1 MKLQSTHVIFLA
13 LVAASAQAQR
23 ISTSEMGAQ
32 LDAAGKQIEAARID
46 LDVVEKQYTLRAEIS
61 DDAARL
67 QRFSDGEIQYLL
79 SDYPTASVLFY
90 DLVANKDF
98 QTNTRFADALFYLSD
113 SLYQQKNFL
122 GAKVYL
128 RQLLS
133 LKGARY
139 KEALT
144 RYLEIAGRI
153 NEFSGIEEYVA
164 QAKRLGGG
172 VLTPELNYVYGK
184 WMFHRKDLSIEE
196 RVSKSQE
203 IFNVLARDLAGPFRA
218 QAAYFLGVGY
228 VRLKSWEKAIEQFKA
243 VRSLPS
249 RDAKEREVKELADL
263 SLGRVYFETGKFD
276 EAIDSYSR
284 IPQQSDNF
292 PDSLYETAWAYV
304 RKGELTK
311 SRDATEVLLLVAEG
325 SVLDP
330 EARIL
335 QGTLQQKLGKY
346 EEALDTY
353 NQVINTYAPVR
364 DEIDALLSVNKD
376 PVQYFDELLA
386 RNEKTLD
393 VTKLLPP
400 AALKWASTRQ
410 EIAEA
415 VEITSA
421 LDQGKQGI
429 EDSKLIADR
438 ILKTLDERGL
448 ESFPMLQEGFTRADA
463 VDSSLTRVE
472 DTATRVEGLLS
483 NDSLSAEQRNKLQAL
498 VARQSELKRR
508 IDTLPTTPEQVKARQ
523 ARIQAKIDQLDKVG
537 FQLGI
542 DIQSQSAQ
550 LLAIR
555 KYVDDTKLQRHD
567 KPDDEKAFI
576 ERVMNEQRALEAT
589 LIEVEAFRAKLRD
602 ERANADSAVSGETV
616 LRKDYE
622 SVLAEQ
628 RQVYAQVRG
637 SLPADSRRLAERSDA
652 LRGEASSLKGRVESS
667 KKIIRERV
675 TAKAEKLREQVLAE
689 QQYIR
694 GYTQD
699 TQSAAGETRNLVG
712 RIAYE
717 SFKRVQ
723 KSFYD
728 LVLKADVGV
737 VDVSFQR
744 KQDKTQQIQKL
755 ASQKD
760 RELKQLDDE
769 FKEVLKDVE

>member
-1 MKLQSTHVIFLA
+1 MKIQCTHVVFLA
-13 LVAASAQAQR
+13 LVATSAQAQR
-23 ISTSEMGAQ
+23 ISASEMGAQ
-32 LDAAGKQIEAARID
+32 LDAAGKQIEAAKID
-46 LDVVEKQYTLRAEIS
+46 LDLVEKQYTLRAEIS
-61 DDAARL
+61 DETSRL

-79 SDYPTASVLFY
+79 GDYATASVLFY

-98 QTNTRFADALFYLSD
+98 QTNSRFADALFYLSD

-153 NEFSGIEEYVA
+153 NEFSGIEDYVA

-184 WMFHRKDLSIEE
+184 WMFNRKDLSIEE
-196 RVSKSQE
+196 RVSKSQQ

-218 QAAYFLGVGY
+218 QAAYFLGVGQ

-353 NQVINTYAPVR
+353 NQVINTYSPVR

-410 EIAEA
+410 EVAEA

-429 EDSKLIADR
+429 EDSILIANR

-483 NDSLSAEQRNKLQAL
+483 NDSLSAEQRNKLQSL
-498 VARQSELKRR
+498 VARQTELKRR
-508 IDTLPTTPEQVKARQ
+508 IDTLPTTPEQVKSRQ
-523 ARIQAKIDQLDKVG
+523 ARMQSKIDQLDKVG

-555 KYVDDTKLQRHD
+555 KYVDDTKLQRQD

-576 ERVMNEQRALEAT
+576 ERVTNEQRALEAT
-589 LIEVEAFRAKLRD
+589 LIEVEAFRARLRD
-602 ERANADSAVSGETV
+602 ERANAESAVSGETV

-622 SVLAEQ
+622 GVLAEE

-637 SLPADSRRLAERSDA
+637 SLRADARRLVERSDA
-652 LRGEASSLKGRVESS
+652 LRGEASGLKGRVESS

-675 TAKAEKLREQVLAE
+675 AVKAEKLREQVLAE

-760 RELKQLDDE
+760 RELKRLDDE